1 MHSQQERI
9 KKAEGAC
16 ALGKEE
22 KNEHNTGPSL
32 PFVDQEQLFTA
43 TSSLL
48 IQKGH
53 SLLLSYLTY

>member
-9 KKAEGAC
+9 KKAERAW

-22 KNEHNTGPSL
+22 KNVHNTGPSV
-32 PFVDQEQLFTA
+32 PFVDQEQLFID

-48 IQKGH
+48 IQKGQ
-53 SLLLSYLTY
+53 SLLLSYWSY